1 MKKMFFF
8 LAGVLFFFGCN
19 ENKTPADVTTH
30 ADSVKTETIAANV
43 TYPYTIDHPDNWE
56 IGSNA
61 NTITAL
67 SAIKGFEDNNIDE
80 SLKYFADS
88 VRLEFDGLDTKVSKD
103 SLKALFT
110 EWRADSKSMKIKMN
124 DWESVKSKDG
134 KEEWVTLWYRE
145 YWEDDKGKDSIDFIN
160 ELQLKD
166 GKISS
171 LVQYSRKLH

>member
-1 MKKMFFF
+1 MS
-8 LAGVLFFFGCN
+8 N
-19 ENKTPADVTTH
+19 EKPPFSS
-30 ADSVKTETIAANV
+30 DSA
-43 TYPYTIDHPDNWE
+43 
-56 IGSNA
+56 
-61 NTITAL
+61 
-67 SAIKGFEDNNIDE
+67 
-80 SLKYFADS
+80 
-88 VRLEFDGLDTKVSKD
+88 RLEFDGLDTKVSKD

-166 GKISS
+166 GKI
-171 LVQYSRKLH
+171 LKDGVIYEK